1 MSDVKELL
9 KGGYDLHVHSAP
21 DCLPRKMD
29 DIDMA
34 ERITASTLSGYAIK
48 NHWTSTAGRA
58 KLINAL
64 YEVSFFLYTMRCP
77 PGRQD
82 GHGAPRPAGGASRHR
97 M

>member
-34 ERITASTLSGYAIK
+34 ERITASTLSGYAISP
-48 NHWTSTAGRA
+48 ST
-58 KLINAL
+58 
-64 YEVSFFLYTMRCP
+64 
-77 PGRQD
+77 
-82 GHGAPRPAGGASRHR
+82 GGITQHHSLN
-97 M
+97 MISLPLQ